1 MFLGEHLHSL
11 DAKGRVILP
20 VRFRE
25 ELQSSV
31 VTSEIDGCLALWPIE
46 DFQRRAAEMKERAR
60 GGPRDRDVARVFF
73 AGAVEATPD
82 RQGRVALPP
91 HLRQFARLEREVVVN
106 GAFDHVEIWDAAT
119 WREKK
124 RRGEQAL
131 SGDGSAEEAGEG
143 TAAGMSSGMAS
154 GSGEARSEPPLG

>member
-25 ELQSSV
+25 DLQEGV
-31 VTSEIDGCLALWPIE
+31 ITSEVDGCLAVWPTE
-46 DFQRRAAEMKERAR
+46 DFRRRAAEMKERAR
-60 GGPRDRDVARVFF
+60 GGPEDRDVARVFF
-73 AGAVEATPD
+73 AGAQEASPD
-82 RQGRVALPP
+82 RLGRMAVPK
-91 HLRQFARLEREVVVN
+91 HLREFAHLEREVVVN

-131 SGDGSAEEAGEG
+131 LGE
-143 TAAGMSSGMAS
+143 
-154 GSGEARSEPPLG
+154 

>member
-25 ELQSSV
+25 ELERGV
-31 VTSEIDGCLALWPIE
+31 VTSEIDGCLALWPVE

-60 GGPRDRDVARVFF
+60 GGPEDRDVARVFF
-73 AGAVEATPD
+73 AGAVDATPD
-82 RQGRVALPP
+82 RQGRVAIPQ
-91 HLRQFARLEREVVVN
+91 HLREFAHLERDVVIN
-106 GAFDHVEIWDAAT
+106 GAFDHVEIWDATT

-124 RRGEQAL
+124 RRGERAL
-131 SGDGSAEEAGEG
+131 SGVE
-143 TAAGMSSGMAS
+143 
-154 GSGEARSEPPLG
+154 

>member
-20 VRFRE
+20 ARFRDD
-25 ELQSSV
+25 LQESV
-31 VTSEIDGCLALWPIE
+31 VTSEIDGCLALWPIA

-73 AGAVEATPD
+73 AGAVEAAPD
-82 RQGRVALPP
+82 RQGRIALPP
-91 HLRQFARLEREVVVN
+91 HLREFARLEREVVVN
-106 GAFDHVEIWDAAT
+106 GAFDHVEIWDGAT

-124 RRGEQAL
+124 RRGEEAL
-131 SGDGSAEEAGEG
+131 AGDGSVEDPPATTAGG
-143 TAAGMSSGMAS
+143 TP
-154 GSGEARSEPPLG
+154 EPPSA

>member
-1 MFLGEHLHSL
+1 MFLGEHIHSL

-25 ELQSSV
+25 QLQSGV
-31 VTSEIDGCLALWPIE
+31 VTSEVDGCLALWPTE

-60 GGPRDRDVARVFF
+60 GTAEDRDVARVFF
-73 AGAVEATPD
+73 AGAQETSPD
-82 RQGRVALPP
+82 RQGRMALPT
-91 HLRQFARLEREVVVN
+91 HLREFARLEREVVVN

-124 RRGEQAL
+124 QRGERAL
-131 SGDGSAEEAGEG
+131 SGEA
-143 TAAGMSSGMAS
+143 TA
-154 GSGEARSEPPLG
+154 